1 MMKQTIKLWIGVL
14 LFMGS
19 HLSLLADDFNPTNP
33 AEPYLH
39 NKLSM
44 NARPT
49 EAVSSLTGAGYYK
62 EGTKVTLRS
71 YGRNSKL
78 YTFSHWEK
86 NGEWYSSEA
95 SPQYTMENDAVTF
108 TAVYEFT
115 PTSPGEPLLD
125 DNRIYLVAEP
135 LTACSFNIQS
145 GLSYKEGQTVSL
157 KATKNTGYTFLG
169 WYDNDKLKS
178 TSLSFSFY
186 VEEGD
191 HTMVARFE
199 YNPENPFEPSLPE
212 GTEQDNVQTTP
223 TGDADGDGVVDVADA
238 VRVINLCLT
247 GEYNAKADVNGD
259 GEVDV
264 ADAVS
269 VINLC
274 LKSKN

>member
-1 MMKQTIKLWIGVL
+1 MKYLKYLTVL
-14 LFMGS
+14 L
-19 HLSLLADDFNPTNP
+19 LALLGGNLQLMADDFNPTNP
-33 AEPYLH
+33 AEPYLYS
-39 NKLSM
+39 KLSM
-44 NARPT
+44 NGRPT

-62 EGTKVTLRS
+62 EGTVVTLKS
-71 YGRNSKL
+71 SVKNSKL

-86 NGEWYSSEA
+86 NGEWFSDAA
-95 SPQYTMENDAVTF
+95 SPKYTMENDAVTF

-115 PTSPGEPLLD
+115 PASPGEPNLD

-157 KATKNTGYTFLG
+157 KATANTGYTFLG
-169 WYDNDKLKS
+169 WYDNGKLKS
-178 TSLSFSFY
+178 TNLSFSFY

-191 HTMVARFE
+191 HMMVARFE
-199 YNPENPFEPSLPE
+199 YNPAKPVEPSLPD
-212 GTEQDNVQTTP
+212 GVEQDNVQTTP

-247 GEYNAKADVNGD
+247 GEYDGKADVNGD

-264 ADAVS
+264 ADAVA
-269 VINLC
+269 VINIC
-274 LKSKN
+274 LKN

>member
-1 MMKQTIKLWIGVL
+1 MKYLKYLATL
-14 LFMGS
+14 
-19 HLSLLADDFNPTNP
+19 LLALAGQLQLAAQDYDPTNP
-33 AEPYLH
+33 AEPYLYS
-39 NKLSM
+39 KLTVTG
-44 NARPT
+44 RPT
-49 EAVSSLTGAGYYK
+49 EAISSLSGAGYYK
-62 EGTKVTLRS
+62 EGTVVTLRS
-71 YGRNSKL
+71 SRRSSV

-95 SPQYTMENDAVTF
+95 SPKYTMENDAVTF
-108 TAVYEFT
+108 TAVYDFT
-115 PTSPGEPLLD
+115 PASPGEPNLD

-157 KATKNTGYTFLG
+157 KATANTGYTFLG
-169 WYDNDKLKS
+169 WYDNGKLKS

-199 YNPENPFEPSLPE
+199 YNPANPFEPSLPD
-212 GTEQDNVQTTP
+212 GVEQDNVQTTP

-247 GEYNAKADVNGD
+247 GEYDGKADVNGD

-264 ADAVS
+264 ADAVA
-269 VINLC
+269 VINIC
-274 LKSKN
+274 LKN